1 MDYRKKNSKASKL
14 ATEAKENSA
23 AMMIISQRSPLE
35 LDTMQR
41 QKSVST
47 KVERRI
53 AVVRSP
59 AEEEFP
65 MMRSLIRFI

>member
-14 ATEAKENSA
+14 ASEAKENST
-23 AMMIISQRSPLE
+23 AMMIISQRPPLE
-35 LDTMQR
+35 LDSVQR

-59 AEEEFP
+59 AEEDYP
-65 MMRSLIRFI
+65 MMRNLIKFI

>member
-14 ATEAKENSA
+14 ATEAKEKAA
-23 AMMIISQRSPLE
+23 AMMIITQNSPLE
-35 LDTMQR
+35 LDTKQR

-53 AVVRSP
+53 AVVRNP
-59 AEEEFP
+59 AEDEFP
-65 MMRSLIRFI
+65 MMRSLIKFI